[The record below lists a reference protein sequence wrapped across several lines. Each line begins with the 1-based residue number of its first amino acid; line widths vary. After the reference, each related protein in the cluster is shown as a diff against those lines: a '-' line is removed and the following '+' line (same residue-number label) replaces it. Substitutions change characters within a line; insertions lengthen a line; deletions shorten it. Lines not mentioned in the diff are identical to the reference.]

1 MLDIILRKK
10 FEHITLSYR
19 QRLQSEVRDV
29 RSSEKG
35 GVPEWYSRNKIEVKY
50 NLDKKYTPVV
60 AMEFRYQ
67 ITSTYNVESNNTWFN
82 YRAALGVEYELNKKN
97 MILPYYLIQREWNV
111 SHPDNIYVI
120 GIAYYLTL

>member
-1 MLDIILRKK
+1 
-10 FEHITLSYR
+10 
-19 QRLQSEVRDV
+19 
-29 RSSEKG
+29 
-35 GVPEWYSRNKIEVKY
+35 
-50 NLDKKYTPVV
+50 VV

-67 ITSTYNVESNNTWFN
+67 ITSPYSVESNNTWFN

-120 GIAYYLTL
+120 GNCILPDALN